1 VEYTNKFFNKVS
13 VCYGRSLDYPAGIYF
28 VAYEQSMTG
37 DRIGHIKLNH
47 SDFFFN
53 GNFVSPM
60 YIDSTYSFDGD
71 HCRNPVVSCQSD
83 NISNSVNG
91 LTVIVAYDRFYSATD
106 WDVKYS
112 HSLNSVSFPVTWT
125 RDNITTGASKEIQ
138 SDVSYDPVYHNF
150 LVTYYDSIN
159 QKLPYLVKDVNLTNP
174 DTWVPLSTGY
184 NDSPSLIAPYPRVQ
198 INPAVTQVAFLWAKD
213 GSPSGNG
220 VIMYDAEYS
229 TAGVCEKISGNID
242 CNIYPNPA
250 SDKLNININ
259 KTGSYNVSLINLVGQ
274 EVLYQPIESGNS
286 SISVSGFAKGI
297 YLIKI
302 TGEDSESMKKI
313 ILQ

>member
-1 VEYTNKFFNKVS
+1 
-13 VCYGRSLDYPAGIYF
+13 
-28 VAYEQSMTG
+28 
-37 DRIGHIKLNH
+37 
-47 SDFFFN
+47 
-53 GNFVSPM
+53 
-60 YIDSTYSFDGD
+60 
-71 HCRNPVVSCQSD
+71 
-83 NISNSVNG
+83 
-91 LTVIVAYDRFYSATD
+91 VIVAYDRFYSATD